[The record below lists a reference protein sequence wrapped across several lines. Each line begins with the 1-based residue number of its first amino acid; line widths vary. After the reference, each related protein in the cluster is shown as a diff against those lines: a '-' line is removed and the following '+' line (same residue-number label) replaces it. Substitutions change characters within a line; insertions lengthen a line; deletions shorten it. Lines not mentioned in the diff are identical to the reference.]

1 MTRVGQTYLFK
12 DALGNEAGSITI
24 YKFGL
29 KIGKPKSL
37 ESKYQAF
44 KILLKTEQFS
54 KLDTL
59 LNNALD
65 EISKIV
71 KNNTDNAEKLRFQ
84 NKYDG
89 LNNIKR
95 KIELAK
101 RDYNEK
107 PNNQLAFN
115 KLLNLYNSLKNLL

>member
-1 MTRVGQTYLFK
+1 M
-12 DALGNEAGSITI
+12 
-24 YKFGL
+24 
-29 KIGKPKSL
+29 SL
-37 ESKYQAF
+37 LAVLPVNAEYCSHVRASH
-44 KILLKTEQFS
+44 ILLKTEQFS

-59 LNNALD
+59 LNNALE

-71 KNNTDNAEKLRFQ
+71 KNTTDNTEKLRFQ

-101 RDYNEK
+101 KDYGDN
-107 PNNQLAFN
+107 PRNQLAFN
-115 KLLNLYNSLKNLL
+115 RLLNLYNYLKNLL

>member
-1 MTRVGQTYLFK
+1 MGETYVFRDAIGNVAGCVTVFK
-12 DALGNEAGSITI
+12 T
-24 YKFGL
+24 GL

-59 LNNALD
+59 LNNALE

-71 KNNTDNAEKLRFQ
+71 QNTKDNTEKLRFQ

-101 RDYNEK
+101 KDYGDN
-107 PNNQLAFN
+107 PHNQLAFN
-115 KLLNLYNSLKNLL
+115 RLLNLYNSLKNLL